1 MSGDGTKGGA
11 WCLGAG
17 EQEEGVVEGGR
28 SRAWYVGGGRGGDA
42 ATDSSSGPRRES
54 REGEAVPK
62 DGGVEVGDAVRRSVT
77 GV

>member
-42 ATDSSSGPRRES
+42 ATDSSSGPRRER
-54 REGEAVPK
+54 REGERAPK
-62 DGGVEVGDAVRRSVT
+62 DGGVEVGNAVRTSVT